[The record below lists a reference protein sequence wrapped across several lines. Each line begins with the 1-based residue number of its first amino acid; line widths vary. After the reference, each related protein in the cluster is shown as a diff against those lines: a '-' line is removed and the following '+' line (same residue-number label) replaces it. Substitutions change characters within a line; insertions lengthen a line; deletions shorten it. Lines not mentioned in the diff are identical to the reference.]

1 MKMMKKKKKKKRRRR
16 KKKKKRRKKKRKKL
30 MWWLWKSVRKRTRR
44 RCRTQGTP
52 VPWCWSAVTSPPTST
67 TTPPIPPHGMTSR
80 LSRGYDWRPAAA
92 TTAAEATGM
101 GSNASARVPGHRILR
116 TMTNAGLT
124 MCWSA
129 NVEMNSNSAFS
140 HYGMRS
146 LRLQITRK
154 PLKLLF

>member
-1 MKMMKKKKKKKRRRR
+1 MMMKKKKKKRRRR
-16 KKKKKRRKKKRKKL
+16 RKKKRRKKRKKL
-30 MWWLWKSVRKRTRR
+30 MWWLWKSVRKGTRQ

-67 TTPPIPPHGMTSR
+67 TTPPIPPRGMTSR

-92 TTAAEATGM
+92 AGTGM
-101 GSNASARVPGHRILR
+101 WSNASARVPEHRILR